1 MQLYKVWLCF
11 DKCKD
16 FSSSFNLEKCMFL
29 VYFRVILK
37 YIVSKEGK
45 LPNPKKILAIVNMLP
60 LKTLKDIHVLN
71 GMA

>member
-1 MQLYKVWLCF
+1 
-11 DKCKD
+11 
-16 FSSSFNLEKCMFL
+16 MFL